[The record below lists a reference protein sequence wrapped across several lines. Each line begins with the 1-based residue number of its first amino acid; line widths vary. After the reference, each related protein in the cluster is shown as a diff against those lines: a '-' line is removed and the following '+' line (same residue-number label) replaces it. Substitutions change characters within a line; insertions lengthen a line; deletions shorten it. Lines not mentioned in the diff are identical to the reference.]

1 MLLDYE
7 NIVIGS
13 SLEAVL
19 YAIVNQYPIFFTEPL
34 APLRFEYFLP
44 SIDLSFLQIPD
55 SSKILK
61 TLDSEKA
68 VGTPKQTLW
77 ELTLFFLGI
86 DGLAP
91 LSNLCSSMRYDGVRI
106 ACYNDY
112 SKIADIGFDTCHYFY
127 DPNIAGLV
135 KNINIENQTYI
146 CYDYIGFHKGGKH
159 EIDYITTDDDFV
171 SQIWFYS
178 SDRICGNT
186 GVKDACVLSKLT
198 SEQLSDFSYSQ
209 TMSKFKALSIMY
221 DNEMKGPLSGYTSKG
236 TPRYSKF
243 KTSLIGRE
251 KRLHCPEWVPS
262 LNVRMP
268 EEKEGTL
275 IEMLKEIDLARY
287 SL

>member
-1 MLLDYE
+1 MTKNFENKKINQKVVIIANTSKYLFQYRLLLI
-7 NIVIGS
+7 NKIN
-13 SLEAVL
+13 AL
-19 YAIVNQYPIFFTEPL
+19 Y
-34 APLRFEYFLP
+34 
-44 SIDLSFLQIPD
+44 
-55 SSKILK
+55 
-61 TLDSEKA
+61 EKA
-68 VGTPKQTLW
+68 YVLSP
-77 ELTLFFLGI
+77 I
-86 DGLAP
+86 DK
-91 LSNLCSSMRYDGVRI
+91 
-106 ACYNDY
+106 Y

-262 LNVRMP
+262 LNVKMP